1 MRPVDLA
8 NLEFPRLLEA
18 VARHAASASGREAC
32 LALEPE
38 TSPAVV
44 REELARV
51 DELRAITEDEPAPLG
66 DFPDVRPSLAVS
78 GTPGARLSG
87 RELLEIAGILGTV
100 RQLRAFL
107 RSRAPDGSL
116 LLQFLDVLHP
126 LPDLDRLLASTLDDE
141 GEVRDGASPALRT
154 LRRELR
160 ELRAEIER
168 RLGRL
173 AQQSASTALAD
184 TYVTVR
190 NGRYVVPVRAQAA
203 SRLAGIVQDRS
214 ASGET
219 LFVEPLFAV
228 EHNNR
233 LLIAER
239 EEAQEV
245 ARILAEITSAVGASR
260 DALEESFAALTRL
273 DCLAA
278 RVAFARRHRAVCP
291 RLDEGVIRLGSSR
304 HPLLELTG
312 RAVTPIDVV
321 LDADTHLLVVS
332 GPNTGG
338 KSVALKTLG
347 LAVLMAQSGIPVL
360 ADRDS
365 TLPVFDGVW
374 TDIGDPQN
382 VAGDLSTFSGHVRN
396 LGEILGGATARALVL
411 LDEPGTGTDPED
423 GAALART
430 LLEELVRRRA
440 HVLATTHFQ
449 SVKAFALS
457 FAGARVAAVD
467 FDPETFAPRYR
478 LIEGSIAPS
487 LGLEMARRLGFP
499 SALVDAAERERSRL
513 GVDLATAA
521 RALEDERRRYEQR
534 AGEAAEERAALES
547 ARTRHED
554 LARELAVQKK
564 RRWADELGAARRF
577 AEELRR
583 EGQRMLDEARQKPQD
598 LGRQLRDVATAQRS
612 RIGEQE
618 RALAAAGAA
627 IEARTPPGPQPRV
640 GDEVQVAGSEL
651 KGRLESVSGGRAQV
665 SRGGIRL
672 DVPFAQLRR
681 IGGPRNAGAKT
692 VRIAIAP
699 APAGEPAPETAL
711 PGIALL
717 ELNLVG
723 SRVQAALA
731 QLESFLDRATL
742 ENVGIVRIIH
752 GMGTGALRDAVREY
766 LGSSPYVSRFA
777 QADRREGGGGATI
790 AWLR

>member
-278 RVAFARRHRAVCP
+278 RVAFARRLPFSRQTHGRFHF
-291 RLDEGVIRLGSSR
+291 LGSPS
-304 HPLLELTG
+304 
-312 RAVTPIDVV
+312 
-321 LDADTHLLVVS
+321 S
-332 GPNTGG
+332 GTMR
-338 KSVALKTLG
+338 K
-347 LAVLMAQSGIPVL
+347 
-360 ADRDS
+360 
-365 TLPVFDGVW
+365 F
-374 TDIGDPQN
+374 
-382 VAGDLSTFSGHVRN
+382 
-396 LGEILGGATARALVL
+396 
-411 LDEPGTGTDPED
+411 
-423 GAALART
+423 
-430 LLEELVRRRA
+430 
-440 HVLATTHFQ
+440 
-449 SVKAFALS
+449 
-457 FAGARVAAVD
+457 
-467 FDPETFAPRYR
+467 
-478 LIEGSIAPS
+478 
-487 LGLEMARRLGFP
+487 
-499 SALVDAAERERSRL
+499 
-513 GVDLATAA
+513 
-521 RALEDERRRYEQR
+521 
-534 AGEAAEERAALES
+534 
-547 ARTRHED
+547 
-554 LARELAVQKK
+554 
-564 RRWADELGAARRF
+564 
-577 AEELRR
+577 
-583 EGQRMLDEARQKPQD
+583 
-598 LGRQLRDVATAQRS
+598 
-612 RIGEQE
+612 
-618 RALAAAGAA
+618 
-627 IEARTPPGPQPRV
+627 
-640 GDEVQVAGSEL
+640 
-651 KGRLESVSGGRAQV
+651 GGRV
-665 SRGGIRL
+665 
-672 DVPFAQLRR
+672 
-681 IGGPRNAGAKT
+681 
-692 VRIAIAP
+692 
-699 APAGEPAPETAL
+699 
-711 PGIALL
+711 
-717 ELNLVG
+717 
-723 SRVQAALA
+723 
-731 QLESFLDRATL
+731 
-742 ENVGIVRIIH
+742 
-752 GMGTGALRDAVREY
+752 
-766 LGSSPYVSRFA
+766 
-777 QADRREGGGGATI
+777 
-790 AWLR
+790 